1 MCGSKI
7 IHYLKNWYINLIQR
21 WYFILLCTFFPL
33 FFVLMNLYCLT
44 FLRSY
49 YTSSLLNSASV
60 KRIFS
65 AHNQNVSSSLVSE
78 SVCMIK
84 VYYDDLYY
92 TVVAESASLT
102 PDALLGL
109 IGGQVGLFI
118 GVSVMTV
125 FEVVEFWIVVF
136 TELIFLMQQRKQ
148 INTTP
153 WSKNFLFCAI
163 LVFFFNFNK

>member
-1 MCGSKI
+1 M
-7 IHYLKNWYINLIQR
+7 
-21 WYFILLCTFFPL
+21 F
-33 FFVLMNLYCLT
+33 CLNMD
-44 FLRSY
+44 LRSY
-49 YTSSLLNSASV
+49 YNSTLYTSSTLKFL
-60 KRIFS
+60 FS
-65 AHNQNVSSSLVSE
+65 AHGQSISSSLVSS

-92 TVVAESASLT
+92 TVVEESPSFT

-148 INTTP
+148 INTTR